1 MSTPDPDRDELIA
14 AILRASAEMSTSR
27 AAFTQVVAERFGLAA
42 TDVECLGLLAAE
54 GAMPVGRLGELI
66 ALTTGATTRMVD
78 RLEQAG
84 YVRRVP
90 DPADRRRVIVEP
102 VAAQTASI
110 AKAFDPLDAAARDA
124 LADTPDGDVRAV
136 HAYLGGVVTASREI
150 VAGMRAPGAA
160 AAAVPSPDG
169 DALALGS
176 TAPVAAA
183 TQGRL
188 AFVTGAPSVVIA
200 TDPHLG
206 GDLYRARFR
215 GAVPSAR
222 VRDGVVTI
230 RYPRFAWFDFRA
242 RIGDQR
248 VDATA
253 HWRRDQTDLVLND
266 RLPWA
271 IEFRGGATAIKADLS
286 ALQLQ
291 SFVVAGG
298 AGGVRLSVG
307 APSGIVRIRLKG
319 GARDVIVE
327 RPLGV
332 AVRLRISGGHRK
344 ATLDGMETWSDGRVE
359 TDGAE
364 AIPDRYEIELTG
376 GADRVTVRVAAP
388 EG

>member
-1 MSTPDPDRDELIA
+1 MSTPEFDRDRMVA
-14 AILRASAEMSTSR
+14 AILRSSAEMSAGR
-27 AAFTQVVAERFGLAA
+27 AGFTQVVAERFGLAT

-54 GAMPVGRLGELI
+54 GAMPVGRLGELT

-102 VAAQTASI
+102 VAARTASI
-110 AKAFDPLDAAARDA
+110 AAAFDPLDGVMRDA

-136 HAYLGGVVTASREI
+136 HAYLGEVVAASLSI

-160 AAAVPSPDG
+160 AVAASSPTG
-169 DALALGS
+169 GAASGS

-188 AFVTGAPSVVIA
+188 VFVTGAPSVVIA
-200 TDPHLG
+200 TDPHVG
-206 GDLYRARFR
+206 ADLYRARFH

-230 RYPRFAWFDFRA
+230 RYPRFAWFDFRT

-271 IEFRGGATAIKADLS
+271 IEFRGGATDIKADLR

-298 AGGVRLSVG
+298 AGGVRLSMG
-307 APSGIVRIRLKG
+307 APSGIVQVRLKG
-319 GARDVIVE
+319 GAREVIVE
-327 RPLGV
+327 RPPGV
-332 AVRLRISGGHRK
+332 AVRLRVSGGYRK
-344 ATLDGMETWSDGRVE
+344 ATLDGMATWSDGRVE

-364 AIPDRYEIELTG
+364 AVPDRYEIELMG
-376 GADRVTVRVAAP
+376 GADRVTVCSAAP
-388 EG
+388 EA